1 MYSEKKRGLMIEII
15 GKYNLKSSY
24 RKQRQ
29 QRRLKKIGG
38 ENGGAVNDIIW
49 EGIMKFQEERT
60 STTLDVIAKS
70 GKEENWKDT
79 TGW

>member
-1 MYSEKKRGLMIEII
+1 MIEII

-38 ENGGAVNDIIW
+38 ENGGAVNDII
-49 EGIMKFQEERT
+49 
-60 STTLDVIAKS
+60 
-70 GKEENWKDT
+70 
-79 TGW
+79 